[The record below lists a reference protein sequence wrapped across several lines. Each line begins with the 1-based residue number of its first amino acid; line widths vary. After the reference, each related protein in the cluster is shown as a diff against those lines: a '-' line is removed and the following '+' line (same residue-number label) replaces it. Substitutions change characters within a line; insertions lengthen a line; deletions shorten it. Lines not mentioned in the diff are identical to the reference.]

1 MTINKPLNSK
11 KQPRVVANLQ
21 LDTLR
26 LGLSD
31 LQFRKS
37 VTGARNVIMLRKARQ
52 YWKARLSVQVSGE
65 ARRRWQYAI
74 NCTLDLVYFRRKAN
88 TWPSLLTSA
97 RDNVQY
103 VEAFMVLLEKPTM
116 ISEEH
121 KVITEAQDMLRSEK

>member
-37 VTGARNVIMLRKARQ
+37 VTGARNVIM

-74 NCTLDLVYFRRKAN
+74 NCTLDLVHFRRKGN
-88 TWPSLLTSA
+88 T
-97 RDNVQY
+97 
-103 VEAFMVLLEKPTM
+103 
-116 ISEEH
+116 
-121 KVITEAQDMLRSEK
+121 

>member
-1 MTINKPLNSK
+1 MTPADLWNNPSVVNNSNVVSGQYVLSPVNAIMTINKPLNSK

-74 NCTLDLVYFRRKAN
+74 NCTLDLVYFRRKGN
-88 TWPSLLTSA
+88 T
-97 RDNVQY
+97 
-103 VEAFMVLLEKPTM
+103 
-116 ISEEH
+116 
-121 KVITEAQDMLRSEK
+121 